1 MTYVEYI
8 ERPSLNRTILILAM
22 SGWPDA
28 AEAATRSVIEL
39 VRLLPATKFA
49 SLDPEDFYDFSQRR
63 PWVSTT
69 PDGNRK
75 MAWVAND
82 FYYWQ
87 SAEHGHPGGRD
98 ILVFLGSE
106 PHTKWRTYRD
116 AVVAVALECKVELLL
131 VAGSLLAQTP
141 HTRPPRVMGS
151 ASKLNLGPGLEHI
164 KFTPP
169 GYEGP
174 SSMTSVLMEAMGS
187 RGIPQASLWGHC
199 PHYVQMAQNP
209 AISLALLKE
218 VQSFLPV
225 KLNLSRLSREAEQ
238 FQSGLERAL
247 LGKGDI
253 SAYVKRLEEMYDAD
267 ARKPLEQQS
276 SQPEPAELLNDLEEF
291 LRQQRR
297 ESTEDSGEQKS

>member
-1 MTYVEYI
+1 MTYVEYT
-8 ERPSLNRTILILAM
+8 ERPSLNRSILVIAM
-22 SGWPDA
+22 TGWPDA
-28 AEAATRSVIEL
+28 AEGATRAVKEL

-63 PWVSTT
+63 PWVSTA

-75 MAWVAND
+75 MTWVSND
-82 FYYWQ
+82 FYYWRG
-87 SAEHGHPGGRD
+87 ADHGHAGDRD
-98 ILVFLGSE
+98 IVVFLGSE
-106 PHTKWRTYRD
+106 PHTKWRAYRD
-116 AVVAVALECKVELLL
+116 AVVEVALECKVELLL

-151 ASKLNLGPGLEHI
+151 ASRLNLGPGLEHI

-199 PHYVQMAQNP
+199 PHYVQVEQNP
-209 AISLALLKE
+209 AISHALLKE

-225 KLNLSRLSREAEQ
+225 KLNLSRMAREAEQ
-238 FQSGLERAL
+238 FLGGLARAL
-247 LGKGDI
+247 KGQGDI
-253 SAYVKRLEEMYDAD
+253 SAYVKRLEEMYDAET
-267 ARKPLEQQS
+267 RKPLEQQS
-276 SQPEPAELLNDLEEF
+276 SQPEPAELLKDLDEF

-297 ESTEDSGEQKS
+297 EPPGDSGEQKS